1 MRTLYEPK
9 RHEYELHQ
17 IQAAQ
22 SAASIESTD
31 ASLEASLDAMDIRK
45 SERRRLAHDLHDT
58 VVQPLTALLISM
70 ETVSQPGDAEISPA
84 QIIAWKALAREAVQS
99 LRSTMSGLRAAPRED
114 VSLPDLLCHH
124 LVPQVQS
131 RGLPIELQCA
141 AWPAELPADWT
152 TSLYLTVREALM
164 NVEKHARA
172 TQVMVR
178 LRANASR
185 LYITISD
192 DGVGFAP
199 KRGKSAESAVASGSG
214 FGVAAMRDRVR
225 HLGGRLTIT
234 SGDGARRADRYCDS
248 APGTAPGTSTWT
260 TNTRSR
266 PGAGSRSVAHCSDLC
281 EFRDFWACA
290 IGKWGCSVAQPG
302 RASL

>member
-1 MRTLYEPK
+1 MRTLYEP
-9 RHEYELHQ
+9 RHHEYELHQ
-17 IQAAQ
+17 AQAQAAQ
-22 SAASIESTD
+22 SAQSIESTD
-31 ASLEASLDAMDIRK
+31 TSLDAMEVRK

-99 LRSTMSGLRAAPRED
+99 LRSTMSGLRAAPSED
-114 VSLPDLLCHH
+114 VALPDLLRHH

-141 AWPAELPADWT
+141 AWPAELPSDWT

-164 NVEKHARA
+164 NVEKHAHA

-178 LRANASR
+178 LRADASR

-192 DGVGFAP
+192 DGIGFAP
-199 KRGKSAESAVASGSG
+199 KRGKGAESAATGGSG

-234 SGDGARRADRYCDS
+234 SGAARGARIDIVIPRQGQHQGQTQGQAHGQPHGRTQGQARGQSRMASAYASS
-248 APGTAPGTSTWT
+248 APSGRV
-260 TNTRSR
+260 RS
-266 PGAGSRSVAHCSDLC
+266 ASGSAR
-281 EFRDFWACA
+281 
-290 IGKWGCSVAQPG
+290 
-302 RASL
+302 

>member
-234 SGDGARRADRYCDS
+234 SGAARGARIDIVIPRQ
-248 APGTAPGTSTWT
+248 GQLQEQ
-260 TNTRSR
+260 
-266 PGAGSRSVAHCSDLC
+266 AH
-281 EFRDFWACA
+281 
-290 IGKWGCSVAQPG
+290 GQQTHG
-302 RASL
+302 RAQGQARGQSRIAAAYASAATSERARSASGATR